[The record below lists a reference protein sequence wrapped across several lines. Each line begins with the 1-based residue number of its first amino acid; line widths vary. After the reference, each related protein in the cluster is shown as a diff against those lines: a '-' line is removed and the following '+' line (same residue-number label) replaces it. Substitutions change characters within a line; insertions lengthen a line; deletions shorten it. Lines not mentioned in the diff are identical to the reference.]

1 MRTTWCGEDTE
12 AQKFQD
18 CVWFLLAFLGSVPT
32 SVPGRDSGQI
42 HVPNKG
48 IHSAVNK
55 IEIAL
60 ALTKFTAYF
69 TGPSQKKRNR
79 ENQATGI
86 SAVQFYSTLAFCFN
100 L

>member
-1 MRTTWCGEDTE
+1 MVKT
-12 AQKFQD
+12 QKFQD
-18 CVWFLLAFLGSVPT
+18 YVWFLLAFLGSVPT
-32 SVPGRDSGQI
+32 SVPGRDGSQI

-69 TGPSQKKRNR
+69 TGPSQKSFEAQQRKS
-79 ENQATGI
+79 GH
-86 SAVQFYSTLAFCFN
+86 SN
-100 L
+100 LCSLVLLYFSLLL